1 MQENTADGTCHFHF
15 TVNHFFE
22 DYIVS
27 HTFPCISPAPT
38 VNSDINIVMN
48 PKKSSIQKENVS
60 VILSDNTICG
70 GNAGQ
75 LEQNADY
82 TVMWDWGIEENS
94 PLTTCKC
101 LILKEK

>member
-1 MQENTADGTCHFHF
+1 M
-15 TVNHFFE
+15 
-22 DYIVS
+22 S
-27 HTFPCISPAPT
+27 HTFPSISLVPT
-38 VNSDINIVMN
+38 VYTDINIAMN
-48 PKKSSIQKENVS
+48 AKKSSIQKNNVS

-70 GNAGQ
+70 GKAGQ

-82 TVMWDWGIEENS
+82 TAVMWDWGIEENS